1 MCSSLQTADAGT
13 PRYDLRA
20 TCSRAAGVLRAKGY
34 TLRAALGAHEAPVH
48 DRARSCCYAAL
59 AAGAGVELE
68 AGRARG
74 VRTPET
80 TRAALKAVERLSKR
94 VRREVERE
102 SYTALVC
109 QLVFI
114 EGDPLPADRV
124 FTYVAPWLG
133 PQRL

>member
-1 MCSSLQTADAGT
+1 MCA
-13 PRYDLRA
+13 PV
-20 TCSRAAGVLRAKGY
+20 SRLPTGRH
-34 TLRAALGAHEAPVH
+34 AALRVPGRSARERLHASRGSRRSRNAGARP
-48 DRARSCCYAAL
+48 RAQLLLRGFL

-68 AGRARG
+68 AGMRARG
-74 VRTPET
+74 VRTPETT

-124 FTYVAPWLG
+124 FTYTSV
-133 PQRL
+133 

>member
-1 MCSSLQTADAGT
+1 MCAPVSRLPTT
-13 PRYDLRA
+13 PAHAALR
-20 TCSRAAGVLRAKGY
+20 TSYVFPGVLRAKGY
-34 TLRAALGAHEAPVH
+34 TLRAALGAREAPVH

-74 VRTPET
+74 VRTPETT

-124 FTYVAPWLG
+124 FTYTSV
-133 PQRL
+133 